1 MPLLKYPGGKERE
14 LNQIIPNLPSK
25 INNYYEPFVGGG
37 AVYFAMQNVKKYY
50 INDKSNEL
58 IGLYKAVK
66 SQDTKFFDALE
77 KINHNWKLLT
87 EILNNNS
94 EYLIS
99 KYCDYRNNTID
110 DIKLSD
116 LISEFLIQHGEEF
129 NGMFHTTF
137 NYYISNFMKELR
149 INITRKFKHMK
160 KLESKKNRLSKPD
173 IKDNIECAIKSAFYM
188 HFRYLLNHKQDI
200 KETNG
205 FNAAVYLFIRDTCYS
220 SMFRYNAS
228 GEFNV
233 PYGGISYNKKTF
245 DTKLIQ
251 YRNIE
256 YVDKLKATVIGCE
269 DFYTFMNKHTPRKD
283 DFIFIDPPYDT
294 EFSTYDQ
301 NEFGQEDQKRLATYL
316 ISECK
321 GMFMVIIKD
330 TCFIRSLYIP
340 EKICA
345 NGNSLK
351 ITEFDKQYAVSFMNR
366 NNKKTN
372 HLLITNY

>member
-1 MPLLKYPGGKERE
+1 
-14 LNQIIPNLPSK
+14 
-25 INNYYEPFVGGG
+25 
-37 AVYFAMQNVKKYY
+37 
-50 INDKSNEL
+50 
-58 IGLYKAVK
+58 
-66 SQDTKFFDALE
+66 
-77 KINHNWKLLT
+77 
-87 EILNNNS
+87 
-94 EYLIS
+94 
-99 KYCDYRNNTID
+99 
-110 DIKLSD
+110 
-116 LISEFLIQHGEEF
+116 
-129 NGMFHTTF
+129 
-137 NYYISNFMKELR
+137 
-149 INITRKFKHMK
+149 
-160 KLESKKNRLSKPD
+160 
-173 IKDNIECAIKSAFYM
+173 
-188 HFRYLLNHKQDI
+188 
-200 KETNG
+200 
-205 FNAAVYLFIRDTCYS
+205 
-220 SMFRYNAS
+220 MFRYNAS